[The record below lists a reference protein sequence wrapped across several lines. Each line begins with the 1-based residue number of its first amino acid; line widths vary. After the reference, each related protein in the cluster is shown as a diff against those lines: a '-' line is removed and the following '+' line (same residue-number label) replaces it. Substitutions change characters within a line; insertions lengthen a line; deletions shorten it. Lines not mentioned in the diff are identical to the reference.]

1 MSEEGDNVPNNNSS
15 NFGFGGTTNNR
26 GYMSYYG
33 PGGRMLL
40 VESALEAVSRGST
53 TIGIKTPAFALT
65 SSYIKPTR
73 PLMEPSE
80 KIFNIDGHI
89 GATGAGYIGDILQS
103 IGELRIQAQ
112 KHRLTFESPI
122 DIASLI
128 KHLSSYL
135 HTYTIY
141 AVRPQ
146 AASIIIAG
154 KDQMGTQLYQVDPG
168 GTYFRGSAFT
178 IGQFADTALNLI
190 QQEYSADMS
199 AEQAIQ
205 LSKKAIER
213 AVGEEKPLVDIG
225 IVYAEEGIFRKLEV
239 NPKP

>member
-1 MSEEGDNVPNNNSS
+1 MSEERGAAPNNNNS
-15 NFGFGGTTNNR
+15 NFGFSGTINNK

-53 TIGIKTPAFALT
+53 TIGIKTPTFALT

-80 KIFNIDGHI
+80 KIFTIDGHI
-89 GATGAGYIGDILQS
+89 GATGSGYIGDILQS
-103 IGELRIQAQ
+103 IDELRIEAQ

-122 DIASLI
+122 DVASLV

-154 KDQMGTQLYQVDPG
+154 TDQMGTQLYQVDPG

-178 IGQFADTALNLI
+178 IGQFSDSALNLI
-190 QQEYSADMS
+190 QQEYSGDMT

-213 AVGEEKPLVDIG
+213 AVGEEEPLVDIG
-225 IVYAEEGIFRKLEV
+225 IVYAEDGIFKKL
-239 NPKP
+239 